1 MVADSTHWE
10 KTFKIEKKIWNS
22 KKISD
27 SKKEK
32 KEIMKSRKKNYG
44 VEKKKKI
51 KKVFRNRE
59 KISESSNIF

>member
-44 VEKKKKI
+44 VEKKKKNQ
-51 KKVFRNRE
+51 KS
-59 KISESSNIF
+59 ISESRKNFRIE